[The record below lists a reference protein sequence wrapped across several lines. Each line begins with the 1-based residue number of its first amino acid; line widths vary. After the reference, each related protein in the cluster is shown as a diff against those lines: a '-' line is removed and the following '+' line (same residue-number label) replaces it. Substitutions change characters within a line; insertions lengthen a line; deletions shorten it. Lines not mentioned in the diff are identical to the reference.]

1 MKTFL
6 LDSFNRYKRFS
17 EELDVRTILCNKP
30 WLIFNDCGDKE
41 LYVFQE
47 DGSLI
52 ASVNGNVT
60 NAKWQYIP
68 ANKSLV
74 VSFKEQSH
82 MFHPSFINNV
92 IFALQQDGTER
103 FAFMISEEQSESFY
117 PKSLKELNNY
127 FEGIERKRNEAKEQE
142 KRWLIEQQQ
151 KEQQRIEEENKRQ
164 QQYRIEQERQRQ
176 EEARRAEE
184 ERRREEEK
192 LAEIKKEND
201 ILKQYKLFLAAK
213 VLGYNL
219 IGIITVTLTIL
230 TYNSA
235 TDGVWV
241 IVPLIVFCISYY
253 LHKAIISWLRRRII
267 SNHLQTKKKKKEKEL
282 QKLKKKDKN
291 LKSILEWMHIQ
302 KADNY
307 GIYLQNQETEKVVR
321 GLQLSCPNILTI
333 PERQKIQ
340 MIVNLSSCFDNYRGE
355 LFFKI
360 VKSPLKLHKH
370 LNRYTENLKTED
382 VFGRKKLTELQIDKM
397 DDAIQERHELAFYV
411 LIQENENVVDNRL
424 SKLDAMLRY
433 AGFTTSLMSITDYEA
448 VISHDFKTE
457 IVNQYEFVSLIIDK
471 EKYENEIEK
480 N

>member
-74 VSFKEQSH
+74 VSFKEQSY

-235 TDGVWV
+235 TDGGWV

-267 SNHLQTKKKKKEKEL
+267 SNHLQTKKKKKEKEDR
-282 QKLKKKDKN
+282 KREE
-291 LKSILEWMHIQ
+291 EWGRYIKQ
-302 KADNY
+302 RDQRDFEQ
-307 GIYLQNQETEKVVR
+307 IEKHR
-321 GLQLSCPNILTI
+321 MER
-333 PERQKIQ
+333 ERQEKRMRRKNYKITRWLNK
-340 MIVNLSSCFDNYRGE
+340 ML
-355 LFFKI
+355 
-360 VKSPLKLHKH
+360 LK
-370 LNRYTENLKTED
+370 
-382 VFGRKKLTELQIDKM
+382 
-397 DDAIQERHELAFYV
+397 
-411 LIQENENVVDNRL
+411 
-424 SKLDAMLRY
+424 
-433 AGFTTSLMSITDYEA
+433 
-448 VISHDFKTE
+448 
-457 IVNQYEFVSLIIDK
+457 
-471 EKYENEIEK
+471 
-480 N
+480 